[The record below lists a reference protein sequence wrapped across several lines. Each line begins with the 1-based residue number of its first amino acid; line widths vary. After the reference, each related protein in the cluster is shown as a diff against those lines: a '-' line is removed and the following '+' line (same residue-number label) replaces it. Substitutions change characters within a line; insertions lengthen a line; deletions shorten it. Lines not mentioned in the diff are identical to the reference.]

1 MYQNQINTLLLYMS
15 RTVTF
20 LRASN
25 QRRRGLNPTPK
36 LLFRVRMPSRIQAKT
51 HARAASGQTDR
62 KTQGEK
68 NTQGGPDRYA
78 ELAGVETRRLPVV
91 RVGPPV
97 EHGDVSRLRQ
107 HQWQSLTLCFG
118 SGPPLHGGADAGLFL
133 SPSCLLSFEDQK
145 DCDSNKSSKAP
156 TKQQSFGRKNY
167 M

>member
-1 MYQNQINTLLLYMS
+1 MHFSKLLYMYQNQINTLLLYMS

-20 LRASN
+20 LHASN

-91 RVGPPV
+91 RAVVLPWSTAMSV
-97 EHGDVSRLRQ
+97 
-107 HQWQSLTLCFG
+107 G
-118 SGPPLHGGADAGLFL
+118 SGSTSDSHLRSALVL
-133 SPSCLLSFEDQK
+133 VLLYK
-145 DCDSNKSSKAP
+145 VVLMLAHV
-156 TKQQSFGRKNY
+156 
-167 M
+167 